1 MQSPRSID
9 VENELDCVRAEAD
22 KAFGRVQANLTAS
35 SALQNAAINSNQF
48 NLPNTSSN
56 RLSSHPLM
64 NGNIQPSNLQHE
76 LHQSRGQ
83 LSDSDEAEHKHH
95 TMSRQPFL
103 QSAAPLRNLQDSQ
116 VVIAQV
122 QELNRGQLEQIME
135 LRIRVAVLEN
145 ELMHARRD
153 KDAVSSSL
161 GIVIESLAR
170 FHNNNPTSGASTER
184 GAQSGGVG
192 LSVSM
197 GNSSMGGDMGGARI
211 DVKGLEKEI
220 DRLRRENRVLRKRE
234 KEMGYGVAVKSLL
247 GEDEEHH
254 VHFRPGTPIAASSG
268 EKGESKE
275 RVLNGGGFKNSF
287 QNGGGHGPTPEQ
299 LIGSWGNSD
308 PSFHNSSNA
317 NGLTSKD
324 LIGSWGNPSLGVGE
338 TGPSNF
344 NNSFGSGSTT
354 VPNTP
359 VLNATSFDTSFADI
373 GLHSLEENMEMDSNG
388 FPPALSFPYSNPNPS
403 SATPLAPAQYG
414 MGEEKDIDAQLLD
427 NQSALQKLNSLPKP
441 SVLKVGFEVEGTK
454 RGEDYDTHPLR
465 APPSYARQRSMRD
478 YDHFGTN
485 PPLSGSRALRSDSDL
500 ALKIS
505 ADLSKDES
513 LWEDEE
519 REGAVEIHMR
529 ATSSRARDAETKFPD
544 FFRYGIS
551 YRPST
556 SDSNYLRTVMLTNLP
571 LETALRDVLA
581 RVRGGEV
588 LSASLFDTRSI
599 TSSLSARIVFRQKVA
614 AEEYVLYCSQ
624 HPLAFPS
631 SSTSESDS
639 STLTPATVTI
649 LSTPT
654 YPLNPRILGRLIF
667 HAQTRCLSLPS
678 FPPSSSLNELERQ
691 LSAGNGRRADM
702 LVEMWIDEDGTLH
715 LHFSDVLSA
724 DAAYRILT
732 RVPAYRGLEVLF
744 SDDPCAGPVE
754 ELSLPVE
761 PRPPVLPKNW
771 AGLQKRAMGGCAN
784 GDGDE
789 VVKGGEGGERKR
801 LAALS
806 NQKVEIP
813 SFSGRGLQ
821 GDSWADEVLEEL
833 EGECPASDL
842 LQTTTSRVEME
853 VEIGGKEGAGV
864 AAPPNS
870 PTHGFAEM
878 ENGVVNGEGECD
890 INAILV
896 RNVNEMMLQGG
907 EAWWK
912 DEGLTKAPVGLA
924 GSKYAPRVPSF
935 EDVGERQR
943 SGRHDSQNSNPL
955 ASAEHDLVNKTETTT
970 AGATNAVCENGNAQ
984 SEEDNDSYST
994 FSSKEIANH
1003 RVQLPPSQT
1012 LVSLLPTN
1020 HNLNPKKLNKSP
1032 PKVSLHDLLASSPS
1046 ASPPSSNPSSPP
1058 SNPHHHRKNK
1068 NLYEEA
1074 NEMGGVARMPRGP
1087 EGGKAGFGGLGA
1099 GKGINGYDSEEAETD
1114 ELNLRIPSEK
1124 LRLDALDSL
1133 SPVSE
1138 VLNPDEISLSL
1149 SDAEDSE
1156 DEKFELEKQARV
1168 EQMVAWE
1175 LVSA

>member
-1 MQSPRSID
+1 MANTAMSSPRSINL
-9 VENELDCVRAEAD
+9 ENELDCTWAEASKIID
-22 KAFGRVQANLTAS
+22 RIQADLTEF
-35 SALQNAAINSNQF
+35 SALQNAALNSNQF
-48 NLPNTSSN
+48 NLPNISSH
-56 RLSSHPLM
+56 RLSSHPLT
-64 NGNIQPSNLQHE
+64 NGYTSHLNRDITQPNNLQPRMHPP
-76 LHQSRGQ
+76 HSQ
-83 LSDSDEAEHKHH
+83 LSESDEADHKHH
-95 TMSRQPFL
+95 NTSRQPFL
-103 QSAAPLRNLQDSQ
+103 QSPAPLRNLQDSQ
-116 VVIAQV
+116 IIIAQL
-122 QELNRGQLEQIME
+122 QELNRGQLEQITE
-135 LRIRVAVLEN
+135 LRVKVAVLEN
-145 ELMHARRD
+145 ELVHARQD

-170 FHNNNPTSGASTER
+170 FHNSNTTSSSSTER
-184 GAQSGGVG
+184 GAQGGEVG
-192 LSVSM
+192 LSVPM
-197 GNSSMGGDMGGARI
+197 GNSTVGGDVGDARI
-211 DVKGLEKEI
+211 DAKGLEKEI

-234 KEMGYGVAVKSLL
+234 KEMGYGVAVKSLP
-247 GEDEEHH
+247 GEDEEHR
-254 VHFRPGTPIAASSG
+254 VHFRPGTPITGSSG
-268 EKGESKE
+268 EKGRSQE
-275 RVLNGGGFKNSF
+275 RVLNSDGFEKSF
-287 QNGGGHGPTPEQ
+287 RNGGGHGPAPEQ
-299 LIGSWGNSD
+299 LIGSWGDSD
-308 PSFHNSSNA
+308 PSFHNSRDA
-317 NGLTSKD
+317 NVLTSKD
-324 LIGSWGNPSLGVGE
+324 LIGSWGNPSLVVGE
-338 TGPSNF
+338 AGPSNF

-373 GLHSLEENMEMDSNG
+373 GLHSLEESMDMDSDG
-388 FPPALSFPYSNPNPS
+388 FPPALFFPSSNPNLSSTTPS
-403 SATPLAPAQYG
+403 APAQNG

-427 NQSALQKLNSLPKP
+427 NQSAIQKLNSLPKP

-454 RGEDYDTHPLR
+454 RGEDCDTHPLR
-465 APPSYARQRSMRD
+465 APPTYARQRSMRD
-478 YDHFGTN
+478 YDRFGTN
-485 PPLSGSRALRSDSDL
+485 PPPSGPRDLRDDSDL
-500 ALKIS
+500 ALKIP

-513 LWEDEE
+513 LWEDKEE
-519 REGAVEIHMR
+519 RKDAVEIHMR
-529 ATSSRARDAETKFPD
+529 ATSFRARDAETKFPD

-551 YRPST
+551 YRPSS
-556 SDSNYLRTVMLTNLP
+556 SDSNYLRTIMLTNLP
-571 LETALRDVLA
+571 LETELRDVLA

-588 LSASLFDTRSI
+588 LSASLHDTRSI
-599 TSSLSARIVFRQKVA
+599 TSSLSARIVFRNEAA

-631 SSTSESDS
+631 TSS
-639 STLTPATVTI
+639 PATVTL

-654 YPLNPRILGRLIF
+654 YPLNPRTLGRLIS
-667 HAQTRCLSLPS
+667 HAQTRCLSLPF
-678 FPPSSSLNELERQ
+678 FPPSFSLNGLERQ

-732 RVPAYRGLEVLF
+732 HFPAYRGLEVLF

-761 PRPPVLPKNW
+761 PRPPMLPKNW
-771 AGLQKRAMGGCAN
+771 AELQKRAMGGGAD

-789 VVKGGEGGERKR
+789 VVKGGEAGERKR

-813 SFSGRGLQ
+813 SFSGRALQ
-821 GDSWADEVLEEL
+821 GDSWADEVIEEL

-853 VEIGGKEGAGV
+853 VEIGGKEGVGV

-878 ENGVVNGEGECD
+878 EDGLVNGEGECG
-890 INAILV
+890 INARLV
-896 RNVNEMMLQGG
+896 RNINEMMFQGS

-924 GSKYAPRVPSF
+924 GSKYAPRIPSF

-943 SGRHDSQNSNPL
+943 SGRQDSQNSSSP

-970 AGATNAVCENGNAQ
+970 AVATNAVCENGNAQ

-994 FSSKEIANH
+994 FSCQEITNH
-1003 RVQLPPSQT
+1003 RLQHPPSQT
-1012 LVSLLPTN
+1012 LVSLLPKN
-1020 HNLNPKKLNKSP
+1020 HNLNPKELNKSP
-1032 PKVSLHDLLASSPS
+1032 PKINLHDLLASSPS
-1046 ASPPSSNPSSPP
+1046 ASPPSSNPSSPS
-1058 SNPHHHRKNK
+1058 SNPHHHRKNE
-1068 NLYEEA
+1068 NLHEER
-1074 NEMGGVARMPRGP
+1074 NKMGGAARMPRGP
-1087 EGGKAGFGGLGA
+1087 EGSTAGFGGFGA

-1124 LRLDALDSL
+1124 L
-1133 SPVSE
+1133 
-1138 VLNPDEISLSL
+1138 
-1149 SDAEDSE
+1149 
-1156 DEKFELEKQARV
+1156 ELEKQARV